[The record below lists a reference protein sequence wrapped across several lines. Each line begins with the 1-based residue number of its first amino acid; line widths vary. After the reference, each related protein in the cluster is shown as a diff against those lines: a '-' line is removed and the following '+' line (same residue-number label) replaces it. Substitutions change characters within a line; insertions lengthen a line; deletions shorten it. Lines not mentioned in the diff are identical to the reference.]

1 MGNHTSSAKTKQLTH
16 PQHQQHFPSSSPL
29 SANYIP
35 TYSSFYYFTQWI
47 TNFRFYN
54 NITAVQTEASIAITK
69 LFTSQGGPNDNN
81 AFKIIKALDQLQNK
95 NLDDFNYIEL
105 MILNQDWDKL
115 VQNSFNSDINVNE
128 INDSILNATDIDQA
142 LKLRNL
148 NLHND
153 KLILKLYPLLEELY
167 KVNNSKFRK
176 ILIKG
181 PPNNLRWM
189 LWMTA
194 AKMAYVGVSVSTCTS
209 ASANTNTNEQQQ
221 STTPCDSV
229 TLTNSHIYKCLLA
242 KKLKDKRKQQILND
256 IALCDTFPF
265 KNQPEQEHLMFNIL
279 KAMCLYD
286 DKLKYMKGMDVISG
300 YFLTLSDLNEEQTF
314 LMMRYFYS
322 SEYGIKF
329 RTCLFPN
336 SYRINLFCFTMNELL
351 LERFPNIHS
360 KIIRRMNIAYDLWYG
375 KWVKSLFWTQFPL
388 GICVRF
394 WDCLVGCGL
403 VYMYNLILGIVKFS
417 ERRIEQCED
426 EEEFLKC
433 FEYDLSTDEKV
444 VEVREKIIEFGRE
457 FTISKALLDKIEEMF
472 KESDE
477 YRYNADMDMEDEKGS
492 DEGEEE
498 ERMGMGI
505 GIGGNNERNRIRDLM
520 EEIKM
525 KVSDGEGDGDGEGDE
540 NGEEEDEG
548 SEDGEEKGRR
558 RVMRKD
564 DGDNA
569 NSDGEG
575 DGDSEEEEESNVGY
589 TKKKKKKN
597 NNNSNDDGDSM
608 EVNSEHIPNSLSNI
622 NLSYLNEEHFNY
634 NVKDVHRNNC
644 DYEQPTNEVTL
655 LIKDG
660 IQNDSRLSDVS
671 LDDDDL

>member
-1 MGNHTSSAKTKQLTH
+1 M
-16 PQHQQHFPSSSPL
+16 
-29 SANYIP
+29 
-35 TYSSFYYFTQWI
+35 
-47 TNFRFYN
+47 
-54 NITAVQTEASIAITK
+54 
-69 LFTSQGGPNDNN
+69 
-81 AFKIIKALDQLQNK
+81 FKIIKALDQLQNK

-167 KVNNSKFRK
+167 RVNNSKFRK

-194 AKMAYVGVSVSTCTS
+194 AKMAYTTTS
-209 ASANTNTNEQQQ
+209 
-221 STTPCDSV
+221 CDDDDV
-229 TLTNSHIYKCLLA
+229 TKSNAHIYKCLLA

-256 IALCDTFPF
+256 ISSCDTFPF

-314 LMMRYFYS
+314 LMMRFFYS

-433 FEYDLSTDEKV
+433 FEYDLGTDEKV

-457 FTISKALLDKIEEMF
+457 FTISKALLEKIEEMF

-477 YRYNADMDMEDEKGS
+477 YRYNADMDMEDEKGGIGG
-492 DEGEEE
+492 DEGEE
-498 ERMGMGI
+498 RM

-525 KVSDGEGDGDGEGDE
+525 KVSDGDE
-540 NGEEEDEG
+540 NGEEEEEG
-548 SEDGEEKGRR
+548 SEDGKEKGRGG
-558 RVMRKD
+558 VMRRD
-564 DGDNA
+564 DME
-569 NSDGEG
+569 SDE
-575 DGDSEEEEESNVGY
+575 GDSEEEKEESDVGY
-589 TKKKKKKN
+589 VKKKKN
-597 NNNSNDDGDSM
+597 NNDDGDGDSM

-634 NVKDVHRNNC
+634 NVKDNQRNNNE
-644 DYEQPTNEVTL
+644 YEQPTNEGTL

-671 LDDDDL
+671 LNDDDL